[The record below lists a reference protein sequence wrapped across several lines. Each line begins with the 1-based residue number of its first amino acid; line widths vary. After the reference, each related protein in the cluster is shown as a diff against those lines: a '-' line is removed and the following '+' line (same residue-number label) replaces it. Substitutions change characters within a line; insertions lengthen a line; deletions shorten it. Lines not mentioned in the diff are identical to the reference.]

1 MSNEMQKVD
10 FGAVISQSLKDMQDG
25 LKSLREEYDATS
37 KRLQQLTLMIAEQ
50 HGAIKG
56 VEETLKRIN
65 AAAKATEAAIIEPE
79 PDQLIA
85 KELKLEAVK

>member
-25 LKSLREEYDATS
+25 LVSLKDEYDATS

-56 VEETLKRIN
+56 VEETLKRID
-65 AAAKATEAAIIEPE
+65 AAAKAAEVAISEPE
-79 PDQLIA
+79 PDNLIT
-85 KELKLEAVK
+85 KEIEPQDIK